1 MQFEEI
7 YAKYFND
14 VYRFLLRLSGNKD
27 IAEEITSETFF
38 KAMKSIDS
46 FRGDC
51 ELSVWLCQ
59 IAKNNYYTYLKKNKQ
74 IVSSDNP
81 ESTTAE
87 ESTPDI
93 AEIVTD
99 SDSAWHIKKVLHS
112 ISEPYKEVF
121 MWRVFAEMSFEQI
134 GKLFGKNANWACVTY
149 HRAKKMII
157 ERLEEQNESKL

>member
-38 KAMKSIDS
+38 KAIKSIDS

-81 ESTTAE
+81 EFTIAE

-99 SDSAWHIKKVLHS
+99 SDSAWHIKKALHS

-157 ERLEEQNESKL
+157 ERLEERK

>member
-7 YAKYFND
+7 FVKYFND
-14 VYRFLLRLSGNKD
+14 VYKFLLRMSGNKD

-59 IAKNNYYTYLKKNKQ
+59 IAKNSYYSYLKKNKKL
-74 IVSSDNP
+74 VSSDDP
-81 ESTTAE
+81 ALTLT
-87 ESTPDI
+87 ESTPDV

-99 SDSAWHIKKVLHS
+99 NESAWYIKKVLHT
-112 ISEPYKEVF
+112 ISNPYKEVF

-134 GKLFGKNANWACVTY
+134 GKLFGKSANWACVTY

-157 ERLEEQNESKL
+157 ERLEEQK

>member
-1 MQFEEI
+1 MRFEEI

-81 ESTTAE
+81 EFTIAE

-99 SDSAWHIKKVLHS
+99 SDSARHIKKVLHS

-121 MWRVFAEMSFEQI
+121 MWRVFAEMNFEQI
-134 GKLFGKNANWACVTY
+134 GKLFEKNANWACVTY

-157 ERLEEQNESKL
+157 ERLEERK